1 MTAEY
6 VPPHAIQRARTLAWA
21 TALGA
26 ITVEALSVR
35 DGLST
40 ATAKERLDEAV
51 GLGLLTRHALL
62 VGYSDLYTVTRSG
75 RTVARKHADAGG
87 YSYPEGLRTARAT
100 IKDARHTIACAS
112 AMASLERRY
121 PDHRVIAEREL
132 HREERTQQR
141 RLASVSVHRYG
152 QTRSH
157 YPDIVLWPP
166 PTPGDPPPLP
176 IAVEVELTMK
186 SKEELTAICRAFAR
200 CRHIEAAVYFAE
212 TTKLEERL
220 LDTVEQLNA
229 EEKIVVVP
237 LSMIV
242 ESLPG
247 FELAP

>member
-1 MTAEY
+1 M
-6 VPPHAIQRARTLAWA
+6 LAWA
-21 TALGA
+21 TAVGA
-26 ITVEALSVR
+26 ITVEALAER

-51 GLGLLTRHALL
+51 GLGLLRRHALL
-62 VGYSDLYTVTRSG
+62 VGYSDLYTVTGSG
-75 RTVARKHADAGG
+75 RTEARKHSDAGG

-112 AMASLERRY
+112 VMAGLERRY
-121 PDHRVIAEREL
+121 PDYRVIAEREL
-132 HREERTQQR
+132 HREEHTQQR
-141 RLASVSVHRYG
+141 RLGSVSVHRYG

-166 PTPGDPPPLP
+166 SATGEPPPLP

-200 CRHIEAAVYFAE
+200 SRHIEGVIYYAE

-220 LDTVEQLNA
+220 QHTVEQLNA
-229 EEKIVVVP
+229 EEMIVVVP
-237 LSMIV
+237 LSAIV

-247 FELAP
+247 FELGA

>member
-1 MTAEY
+1 M
-6 VPPHAIQRARTLAWA
+6 LAWA

-26 ITVEALSVR
+26 ITAEALSER

-40 ATAKERLDEAV
+40 ATAKDLLDEAV
-51 GLGLLTRHALL
+51 GLGLLARHALL
-62 VGYSDLYTVTRSG
+62 VGYSDLYTVTSSG
-75 RTVARKHADAGG
+75 RTVARKHSDAGG

-112 AMASLERRY
+112 VMAALERRY
-121 PDHRVIAEREL
+121 PDYRVIAEREL
-132 HREERTQQR
+132 HREEHTQQR
-141 RLASVSVHRYG
+141 RLGSVSVRRYG

-166 PTPGDPPPLP
+166 PTAGGPPPLP

-200 CRHIEAAVYFAE
+200 NRDIEVVLYFAE

-220 LDTVEQLNA
+220 RDTVERLNA
-229 EEKIVVVP
+229 EEIIVVVP
-237 LSMIV
+237 LNTIV